1 MTMTYLTDK
10 IDSGGLFASDNKG
23 DFYQMK
29 KRAIITKLLSFAT
42 AFTVAA
48 TTILANGA
56 TAVAADGDRF
66 AQELIPDGYAPI
78 SEVFTPSEFGYGN
91 ANVLGIPG
99 YFHIFTS
106 GSYIQNGHVHGN
118 FAAGKYIGN
127 NIDSGIRTQF
137 ARNSVD
143 YAQTLEGT
151 MNITPSRNYVIL
163 GSGYSIAE
171 NSGATGVYQI
181 LDAASGLHGEFNN
194 IISYIAVEKNTAEAP
209 FINIANESA
218 KLQAISNTALA
229 SPAPAKYFII
239 NDEQNNNYGILIDIN
254 GKDENGVYTINLD
267 YADIID
273 AGDQTV
279 KDFYIRTADL
289 SNVEA
294 LTPEMIQT
302 FGACSKDSNDVA
314 YPMFNFG
321 DASQTLWINFNV
333 GAGERNILIR
343 PHGWYNGPADVES
356 NGTYTASTIDARMGY
371 DEKNILKH
379 VSNVIW
385 NLNADGSAYGSK
397 ATFAAEWIGSVL
409 APLASLHMNA
419 NAEGSF
425 FCVNF
430 SQNGETHA
438 WYFTGNVPAQTPLA
452 EPEPEPSTE
461 PEPEPTTKPE
471 PEPSTEPEPEPST
484 EPEPEPSTEPE
495 PEPTTKPEPEPEIPV
510 QPQTASIKLIKTYD
524 NKNLTDPLKLQNTEF
539 ALYDTCKDGVL
550 SDLVDTASPVWDEDA
565 EKAVV
570 SFEDITVPKEKAE
583 MYYLQETKAPEGY
596 ALSGNIYVCRV
607 DTDGTVTYKIYKAE
621 EDFSAEFPKCN
632 NVSVRDIA
640 LVKADNEGKLFLEG
654 AEFTLYKDYNC
665 TSQIAKVTTGE
676 DGKAM
681 FEDIPAGSYYM
692 KETKS
697 PEGYLPNGV
706 LYKVSVSDAEYAT
719 IKADGSEEAIECV
732 NGVYTIRNYKVALIK
747 RYADSIGMTEEEKDN
762 LLDSTVFTLY
772 GSVDGFTLSDE
783 IESAHPEWANKAEG
797 EAVVSFSSIQA
808 PATGY
813 EIYYL
818 KETQSPEGWRI
829 SSDIYE
835 CKVTST
841 GEVYYR
847 HYDGPD
853 TDRAFERTFP
863 LCWNYKVSDPVTST
877 KPSNKQEE
885 PKVEEPAT
893 EKPVVEEPTEEPA
906 TEEPIV
912 EEPTEEP
919 ATEEPVVEEPTEEP
933 ATEEPVVEKPTE
945 EPATEKPVVEEAK
958 AEVPVVNEVKETVT
972 EPVTVA
978 SDAVTEVKNDSVALD
993 KEKTEKAVLGATKD
1007 LDDVP
1012 KTGDYLPFG
1021 WFVAIILVSGGI
1033 MLLASR
1039 RMKKEEVFDIRF

>member
-1 MTMTYLTDK
+1 
-10 IDSGGLFASDNKG
+10 
-23 DFYQMK
+23 MK

-91 ANVLGIPG
+91 ANVLGVPG
-99 YFHIFTS
+99 YFHIFAS
-106 GSYIQNGHVHGN
+106 GVYTQSGHVHGN
-118 FAAGKYIGN
+118 FAASKYVGN
-127 NIDSGIRTQF
+127 NIDSGIRAHF
-137 ARNSVD
+137 ARKSVD

-151 MNITPSRNYVIL
+151 INITESRNYVVL

-171 NSGATGVYQI
+171 KPGATGVYKI
-181 LDAASGLHGEFNN
+181 LDAANGLHSEFNN
-194 IISYIAVEKNTAEAP
+194 KISYIAVEKNTAEAP
-209 FINIANESA
+209 FVNIANEAS
-218 KLQAISNTALA
+218 KLQVISGTALTA
-229 SPAPAKYFII
+229 PAPAKYFII
-239 NDEQNNNYGILIDIN
+239 NDEQNNNYGILIDTN
-254 GKDENGVYTINLD
+254 GKDANGVYTINLN

-273 AGDQTV
+273 ADDQTV

-289 SNVEA
+289 SDIEA

-302 FGACSKDSNDVA
+302 FGACSKDSNNVA

-333 GAGERNILIR
+333 GAGDRNILIR
-343 PHGWYNGPADVES
+343 PHGWYNGAADVES
-356 NGTYTASTIDARMGY
+356 NGSYTTTTVDSRMGY

-385 NLNADGSAYGSK
+385 NLNADGSAYGNK

-409 APLASLHMNA
+409 APKASLHMDA

-430 SQNGETHA
+430 SQKGETHA
-438 WYFTGNVPAQTPLA
+438 WYYTGQTPTV

-461 PEPEPTTKPE
+461 PSTESST
-471 PEPSTEPEPEPST
+471 EPSTEPEQGSST
-484 EPEPEPSTEPE
+484 ET
-495 PEPTTKPEPEPEIPV
+495 EIPV
-510 QPQTASIKLIKTYD
+510 QPQEAIIKLIKQYD
-524 NKNLTDPLKLQNTEF
+524 NTDLMDEAKLKNTEF

-550 SDLVDTASPVWDEDA
+550 SELVRTAIPVWDADA
-565 EKAVV
+565 KKAVV
-570 SFEDITVPKEKAE
+570 SFDRITVPEEKAE
-583 MYYLQETKAPEGY
+583 MYYLQETKTPEGY

-621 EDFSAEFPKCN
+621 GDFSAEFPKCN

-654 AEFTLYKDYNC
+654 AEFTLYKDYSC
-665 TSQIAKVTTGE
+665 TSRIAKVTTGE
-676 DGKAM
+676 DGKAT
-681 FEDIPAGSYYM
+681 FEGIPVGTYYM

-706 LYKVSVSDAEYAT
+706 RYTVKVSEAAYAT
-719 IKADGSEEAIECV
+719 IEAEGNDEAIECV

-747 RYADSIGMTEEEKDN
+747 RYEESALMAEEEKDN
-762 LLDSTVFTLY
+762 LLASTVFTLY

-797 EAVVSFSSIQA
+797 EAVVSFTRIQA

-813 EIYYL
+813 DIYYL

-829 SSDIYE
+829 SSSIYE

-847 HYDGPD
+847 LYDGQD
-853 TDRAFERTFP
+853 TNRAFEKSFP

-877 KPSNKQEE
+877 KPSSKLEE
-885 PKVEEPAT
+885 PKVEESTT
-893 EKPVVEEPTEEPA
+893 EEPIVEEPKEEPA
-906 TEEPIV
+906 TEEPV
-912 EEPTEEP
+912 VDEPKEEPPTEEPTQEPATEEPTEEP
-919 ATEEPVVEEPTEEP
+919 ATEEPVVEE
-933 ATEEPVVEKPTE
+933 ATEEPTTE
-945 EPATEKPVVEEAK
+945 EPVAEKTTEAPRTEEPK
-958 AEVPVVNEVKETVT
+958 AEAPVSSEAPVVNEVKTPVT
-972 EPVTVA
+972 EPAAVV
-978 SDAVTEVKNDSVALD
+978 SDAVTEVKNDSVAPAE
-993 KEKTEKAVLGATKD
+993 EKSGKVVLGVTKD

-1012 KTGDYLPFG
+1012 KTGDNLPYG
-1021 WFVAIILVSGGI
+1021 WFIAIILVSGGI

-1039 RMKKEEVFDIRF
+1039 RMKKEDVFEIRF